1 MKCPN
6 CGRDVPDHVHFCPG
20 CGYPLQEKAIEQE
33 NKSNEG
39 RYAVQQHSGNNRHLM
54 PILIS
59 VLVAVVLI
67 VLIICVTMLKKG
79 DQNLAAQTAQQT
91 QSSSMRSSAESSAVS
106 SAVSSAAPT
115 SSSQAPSS
123 AVSSKPQV
131 VNNYYYYASGA
142 GLGKGN
148 VQDYYNNVSD
158 SGYLW
163 PPGAGAPNGQSEKF
177 RLGISQKY
185 YTPLYKYVNG
195 ENKRGNSDEWIFWIS
210 GVLSICGVYYR
221 YDKTANHGILG
232 QEKDARISLPISR
245 CSARVCNHCGQH
257 FWQCISRRKD
267 TGIFIIFGSGIV
279 TR

>member
-163 PPGAGAPNGQSEKF
+163 P
-177 RLGISQKY
+177 
-185 YTPLYKYVNG
+185 T
-195 ENKRGNSDEWIFWIS
+195 D
-210 GVLSICGVYYR
+210 
-221 YDKTANHGILG
+221 TA
-232 QEKDARISLPISR
+232 
-245 CSARVCNHCGQH
+245 
-257 FWQCISRRKD
+257 CISVEQLQYFDKD
-267 TGIFIIFGSGIV
+267 QVNAILNEIYARHGYNFQTAHWSNYFNNKTWYVRDPSCNESNVRSRLNSIELANVDTIV
-279 TR
+279 KYQQSHGWR